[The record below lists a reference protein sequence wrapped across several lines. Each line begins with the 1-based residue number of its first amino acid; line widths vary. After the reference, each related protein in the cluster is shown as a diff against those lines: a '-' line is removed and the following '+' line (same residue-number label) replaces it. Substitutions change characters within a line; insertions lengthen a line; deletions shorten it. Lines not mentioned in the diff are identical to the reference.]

1 MRNIMS
7 VNKGGLITSTIGK
20 QVTGARTIIPAVS
33 SMGHSVHQDIIIT
46 GSHGSL
52 EEDTV
57 TRFRN
62 RSIAD
67 GVCHLI
73 MGVEEGI
80 TIEGLNNEDILDVEI
95 KLENILADTT
105 IAITDAIQED
115 IGDETRPIISIF
127 SSLYW
132 FAKTRWSPS

>member
-1 MRNIMS
+1 M
-7 VNKGGLITSTIGK
+7 TFTIDERAM
-20 QVTGARTIIPAVS
+20 VHRTIIPAVS
-33 SMGHSVHQDIIIT
+33 SMGHTVQQGTIIT
-46 GSHGSL
+46 DSRGSL

-67 GVCHLI
+67 GVCFLI
-73 MGVEEGI
+73 MDVEEGI

-132 FAKTRWSPS
+132 FAKTSWSPG

>member
-1 MRNIMS
+1 MNF
-7 VNKGGLITSTIGK
+7 TIDE
-20 QVTGARTIIPAVS
+20 QDMVPRTIIPAVS
-33 SMGHSVHQDIIIT
+33 SMGHSAQADIIIT
-46 GSHGSL
+46 DSHGSL

-73 MGVEEGI
+73 MDVEEGI

-95 KLENILADTT
+95 KLENILADNT
-105 IAITDAIQED
+105 IAIKDAIQED
-115 IGDETRPIISIF
+115 IGDETLPIISIF